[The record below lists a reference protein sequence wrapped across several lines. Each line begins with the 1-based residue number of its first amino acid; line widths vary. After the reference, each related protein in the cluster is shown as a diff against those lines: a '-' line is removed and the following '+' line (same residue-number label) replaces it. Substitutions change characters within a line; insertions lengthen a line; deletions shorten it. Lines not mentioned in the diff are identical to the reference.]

1 MAHNVTIQHNRF
13 QLRLLLVTALL
24 VVTSAFLSSCHRTKS
39 TNTKRYP
46 FTGRVISIDSQSKTA
61 VIDGDAIPDYMDPM
75 AMTYKIKPDEVLSQ
89 LAPGDSISAEVVVVQ
104 PEGKSANDDA
114 EPDYWLEKVKI
125 TVHSKPPA
133 KSDATQHVPAPG
145 EDVPD
150 LQLTNQSGKRISLKD
165 CRGKTLL
172 VTFIYTRCPFT
183 DFCPRVSATF
193 AEVYKQIAAG

>member
-1 MAHNVTIQHNRF
+1 M
-13 QLRLLLVTALL
+13 TALL

-89 LAPGDSISAEVVVVQ
+89 LAPGDSISAEVVVV
-104 PEGKSANDDA
+104 
-114 EPDYWLEKVKI
+114 
-125 TVHSKPPA
+125 H
-133 KSDATQHVPAPG
+133 TQHVPAPG